1 MDGPRGTLV
10 IGLLFLIA
18 GQLAFIAS
26 ALSGNDGGSVIGIVM
41 TAFFVL
47 AVIRL
52 VVELLREG
60 AEHETC
66 IGAASPGARARAAD
80 ESPTAT
86 KNDEGAAAALDPQK
100 RRPVQS

>member
-26 ALSGNDGGSVIGIVM
+26 ALSGDDGSPLVGVVL

-60 AEHETC
+60 AEHEARVSA
-66 IGAASPGARARAAD
+66 GGARARTAD
-80 ESPTAT
+80 DASAGTTSDA
-86 KNDEGAAAALDPQK
+86 GAAAPDPEK
-100 RRPVQS
+100 RRPAQF